1 MKKVNKSKLFNIT
14 IVVVI
19 ALLIIPQ
26 TSKPIKVGI
35 HKIFGMFS
43 PSEIS
48 EDDRETLKNY
58 HWELIN
64 LKGESYELKEAKGK
78 VVFINLWATWCPPC
92 IAEMPD
98 MQELYND
105 YQDKV
110 VFLFVSN
117 ERQDKV
123 ASFLKKKGYDLPSFQ
138 PKSGIPEELYS
149 TSIPATYII
158 DKKGMIVIDKRG
170 AANWNGSTVRTLLDR
185 LILE

>member
-1 MKKVNKSKLFNIT
+1 MKKVNKSKLFNIA

-35 HKIFGMFS
+35 HKVLGMFS

-48 EDDRETLKNY
+48 EKDREVLKDYN
-58 HWELIN
+58 WELTN
-64 LKGESYELKEAKGK
+64 LKGESYDLNEAKEQ
-78 VVFINLWATWCPPC
+78 VVFLNFWATWCPPC

-105 YQDKV
+105 YKDKV

-138 PKSGIPEELYS
+138 PKSGIPEKLYS
-149 TSIPATYII
+149 KSIPATYII

-170 AANWNGSTVRTLLDR
+170 AANWNSSTVRNLLNR